1 MAVTIQFMTRRIK
14 VSGEAFK
21 NLKILLGIQI
31 ESRVSDLLKEG
42 FVRLGVVVKVSKR
55 LIH

>member
-21 NLKILLGIQI
+21 KFLGIQT
-31 ESRVSDLLKEG
+31 ESRTSGLLALPAMESEREG
-42 FVRLGVVVKVSKR
+42 W
-55 LIH
+55 